1 MDGIIIMDKPEDF
14 TSFDMVAK
22 MRRLLNT
29 RKVGHAGTLDPMATG
44 VLPIFVGRA
53 TKCCDILP
61 NQNKRYT
68 ATFQLGYTTDTLDA
82 TGRVLSRSEVTADKA
97 QVQAALEQFRGE
109 IMQLPP
115 MYSAIQINGKRL
127 YDLARQGI
135 EVEREKRPVTIARLD
150 LLSCDEQ
157 THTYQIDVACSKGT
171 YIRTLCADIGEA
183 LGCGA
188 TMTALRRTEAAGF
201 SLADALTLEQAEQ
214 LSKEG
219 SLKEQLLPIE
229 TVFAPLPA
237 LKLGGRQEQMY
248 RNGVKLQVQRLEGFA
263 LPSDYTGDIRV
274 IGEDGTFLGLSYI
287 EQETGLLRLRKLFT
301 IMEQN

>member
-1 MDGIIIMDKPEDF
+1 MDGIIILDKPEDF

-22 MRRLLNT
+22 MRRLLGT

-82 TGRVLSRSEVTADKA
+82 TGRVLTRTEVSATKEDVEK
-97 QVQAALEQFRGE
+97 ALESFRGE

-135 EVEREKRPVTIARLD
+135 EIEREKRPVTITELN
-150 LLSCDEQ
+150 LLSADDAQ
-157 THTYQIDVACSKGT
+157 HIYQIDVACSKGT

-201 SLADALTLEQAEQ
+201 SIADSITLEEAEK
-214 LSKEG
+214 LSEEG
-219 SLKEQLLPIE
+219 TLTERLLPIR
-229 TVFAPLPA
+229 TVFESLPA
-237 LKLGGRQEQMY
+237 LHLASRQQTLFQ
-248 RNGVKLQVQRLEGFA
+248 NGVKLDLARLNEMKTMQG
-263 LPSDYTGDIRV
+263 YTGDIRV
-274 IGEDGTFLGLSYI
+274 MGEDDVFLGISVADWENGELKMK
-287 EQETGLLRLRKLFT
+287 KLFS
-301 IMEQN
+301 ILEG

>member
-14 TSFDMVAK
+14 TSFDIVAK
-22 MRRLLNT
+22 LRRLLGT

-61 NQNKRYT
+61 DQNKRYT
-68 ATFQLGYTTDTLDA
+68 ATFELGYTTDTLDA
-82 TGRVLSRSEVTADKA
+82 TGRVLTRTPVQAGKA

-115 MYSAIQINGKRL
+115 MYSAIQINGRRL

-135 EVEREKRPVTIARLD
+135 EIEREKRPITIHHLE
-150 LLSCDEQ
+150 LLEADEQ
-157 THTYQIDVACSKGT
+157 ENRYVIDVACSKGT

-188 TMTALRRTEAAGF
+188 TMTALRRTQAAGF
-201 SLADALTLEQAEQ
+201 SLADSLTLEQAEQ
-214 LSKEG
+214 LT
-219 SLKEQLLPIE
+219 EQGKLTEHLLPVE
-229 TVFAPLPA
+229 TGFESLPKIVLCA
-237 LKLGGRQEQMY
+237 AQERMY
-248 RNGVKLQVQRLEGFA
+248 RNGVRLDLARLDGMPA
-263 LPSDYTGDIRV
+263 LGNWVGDIR
-274 IGEDGTFLGLSYI
+274 ICGEDGTFLGVSYADW
-287 EQETGLLRLRKLFT
+287 QQGLLCTRKLFAV
-301 IMEQN
+301 E

>member
-1 MDGIIIMDKPEDF
+1 MDGIIILDKPEDF

-22 MRRLLNT
+22 MRKLLGT

-61 NQNKRYT
+61 DQNKRYT

-82 TGRVLSRSEVTADKA
+82 TGRVLTRTEVTATKED
-97 QVQAALEQFRGE
+97 VQRALGQFCGE

-135 EVEREKRPVTIARLD
+135 EIKRERRPVTITALD
-150 LLSCDEQ
+150 LLGSDEENN
-157 THTYQIDVACSKGT
+157 TYVIDVACSKGT
-171 YIRTLCADIGEA
+171 YIRTLCADIGET

-188 TMTALRRTEAAGF
+188 TMTALRRTQAAGF
-201 SLADALTLEQAEQ
+201 SLEDAITLSRAEQ
-214 LSKEG
+214 LSQEG
-219 SLKEQLLPIE
+219 TLIQRLLPIE
-229 TVFAPLPA
+229 SVFASLPA
-237 LKLGGRQEQMY
+237 LRLEGKQQTMY
-248 RNGVKLQVQRLEGFA
+248 QNGVKLDLSRLEGMKE
-263 LPSDYTGDIRV
+263 LEDYTGDLRV
-274 IGEDGTFLGLSYI
+274 VGEGNMFLGVSYPDR
-287 EQETGLLRLRKLFT
+287 EEGLLRMRKLFSLL
-301 IMEQN
+301 

>member
-1 MDGIIIMDKPEDF
+1 MDGIIILDKPEDF

-22 MRRLLNT
+22 MRRLLGT

-82 TGRVLSRSEVTADKA
+82 TGRVLTRTEVSATKEDVEK
-97 QVQAALEQFRGE
+97 ALESFRGE

-135 EVEREKRPVTIARLD
+135 EIEREKRPVTIMELN
-150 LLSCDEQ
+150 LLSADDTQ
-157 THTYQIDVACSKGT
+157 HIYQIDVACSKGT

-201 SLADALTLEQAEQ
+201 SIADSITLEEAEK
-214 LSKEG
+214 LSEEG
-219 SLKEQLLPIE
+219 TLTERLLPIR
-229 TVFAPLPA
+229 TVFESLPA
-237 LKLGGRQEQMY
+237 LHLAGCQQTLFQ
-248 RNGVKLQVQRLEGFA
+248 NGVKLDLARLNEMKTMQG
-263 LPSDYTGDIRV
+263 YTGDIRV
-274 IGEDGTFLGLSYI
+274 MGEDDVFLGISVADWENGELKMK
-287 EQETGLLRLRKLFT
+287 KLFS
-301 IMEQN
+301 ILEG

>member
-1 MDGIIIMDKPEDF
+1 MDGIIILDKPEDF

-22 MRRLLNT
+22 MRRLLGT

-82 TGRVLSRSEVTADKA
+82 TGRVLTRTEVSATKEDVEK
-97 QVQAALEQFRGE
+97 ALESFRGE

-135 EVEREKRPVTIARLD
+135 EIEREKRPVTITELN
-150 LLSCDEQ
+150 LLSANDTQ
-157 THTYQIDVACSKGT
+157 HIYQIDVACSKGT

-188 TMTALRRTEAAGF
+188 IMTALRRTEAAGF
-201 SLADALTLEQAEQ
+201 SIADSITLEEAEK
-214 LSKEG
+214 LSEEG
-219 SLKEQLLPIE
+219 TLTERLLPIR
-229 TVFAPLPA
+229 TVFESLPA
-237 LKLGGRQEQMY
+237 LHLASRQQTLFQ
-248 RNGVKLQVQRLEGFA
+248 NGVKLDLARLNEMKTMQG
-263 LPSDYTGDIRV
+263 YTGDIRV
-274 IGEDGTFLGLSYI
+274 MGEDDVFLGISVADWENGELKMK
-287 EQETGLLRLRKLFT
+287 KLFS
-301 IMEQN
+301 ILEG

>member
-1 MDGIIIMDKPEDF
+1 MSNLDGIIIMDKPKDF

-22 MRRLLNT
+22 MRRLLGT

-68 ATFQLGYTTDTLDA
+68 AEFELGYTTDTLDA
-82 TGRVLSRSEVTADKA
+82 TGRILTKNEVSAGKED
-97 QVQAALEQFRGE
+97 VCRALESFRGE

-135 EVEREKRPVTIARLD
+135 EIEREKRPVTVTRLE
-150 LLSCDEQ
+150 LLESDEQ
-157 THTYQIDVACSKGT
+157 NHRYRIDVACSKGT

-188 TMTALRRTEAAGF
+188 TMTQLRRTEAAGF
-201 SLADALTLEQAEQ
+201 SLEDSLTLEQAEI
-214 LSKEG
+214 LSQNGE
-219 SLKEQLLPIE
+219 LEQRLLPISALFTE
-229 TVFAPLPA
+229 LPR
-237 LKLGGRQEQMY
+237 LVLSEKQEKLY
-248 RNGVKLQVQRLEGFA
+248 RNGVKLDLSRLSIAAEQGS
-263 LPSDYTGDIRV
+263 SDICV
-274 IGEDGTFLGLSYI
+274 ESKDGTFLGISVADWEKGELK
-287 EQETGLLRLRKLFT
+287 LKKLFALL
-301 IMEQN
+301 

>member
-1 MDGIIIMDKPEDF
+1 MDGIIILDKPEDF

-22 MRRLLNT
+22 MRRLLGT

-82 TGRVLSRSEVTADKA
+82 TGRVLTRTEVSATKEDVEK
-97 QVQAALEQFRGE
+97 ALESFRGE

-135 EVEREKRPVTIARLD
+135 EIEREKRPVTIMELN
-150 LLSCDEQ
+150 LLSADDTQ
-157 THTYQIDVACSKGT
+157 HIYQIDVACSKGT

-201 SLADALTLEQAEQ
+201 SIADSITLEEA
-214 LSKEG
+214 
-219 SLKEQLLPIE
+219 
-229 TVFAPLPA
+229 
-237 LKLGGRQEQMY
+237 
-248 RNGVKLQVQRLEGFA
+248 RNW
-263 LPSDYTGDIRV
+263 
-274 IGEDGTFLGLSYI
+274 
-287 EQETGLLRLRKLFT
+287 
-301 IMEQN
+301 

>member
-22 MRRLLNT
+22 LRRLLGT

-61 NQNKRYT
+61 DQNKRYT
-68 ATFQLGYTTDTLDA
+68 ATFELGYTTDTLDA
-82 TGRVLSRSEVTADKA
+82 TGRVLTRTPVQAGKA

-109 IMQLPP
+109 IIQLPP
-115 MYSAIQINGKRL
+115 MYSAIQINGRRL

-135 EVEREKRPVTIARLD
+135 EIEREKRPITIHHLE
-150 LLSCDEQ
+150 LLEADEQ
-157 THTYQIDVACSKGT
+157 ENRYVIDVACSKGT

-188 TMTALRRTEAAGF
+188 TMTALRRTQAAGF
-201 SLADALTLEQAEQ
+201 SLADSLTLEQAEQ
-214 LSKEG
+214 LA
-219 SLKEQLLPIE
+219 EQGKLTERLLPVE
-229 TVFAPLPA
+229 TVFESLP
-237 LKLGGRQEQMY
+237 KLILCAAQERMY
-248 RNGVKLQVQRLEGFA
+248 RNGVRLDLSRLDGMPA
-263 LPSDYTGDIRV
+263 LGNWVGDIR
-274 IGEDGTFLGLSYI
+274 ICGEDGTFLGVSYADW
-287 EQETGLLRLRKLFT
+287 QQGLLCTRKLFAV
-301 IMEQN
+301 E

>member
-1 MDGIIIMDKPEDF
+1 MDGIIILDKPEDF

-22 MRRLLNT
+22 MRRLLGT

-82 TGRVLSRSEVTADKA
+82 TGRVLTRTEVSATKEDVEK
-97 QVQAALEQFRGE
+97 ALESFRGE

-135 EVEREKRPVTIARLD
+135 EIEREKRPVTITELN
-150 LLSCDEQ
+150 LLSADDTQ
-157 THTYQIDVACSKGT
+157 HIYQIDVACSKGT

-201 SLADALTLEQAEQ
+201 SIAE
-214 LSKEG
+214 
-219 SLKEQLLPIE
+219 I
-229 TVFAPLPA
+229 
-237 LKLGGRQEQMY
+237 GRAH
-248 RNGVKLQVQRLEGFA
+248 V
-263 LPSDYTGDIRV
+263 
-274 IGEDGTFLGLSYI
+274 
-287 EQETGLLRLRKLFT
+287 
-301 IMEQN
+301 